1 VPARDARADWEARV
15 GQRRGAA
22 AAPRDLPAPRG
33 VRAES
38 GAGQVTV
45 RWEPV
50 TGAIGYLV
58 HRGPSAQ
65 GPWAPVDH
73 GGRDVL
79 AMPGP
84 VCCDTTGTVGEAA
97 WYSIASLAAIEDD
110 AGVLSAPVEGRP
122 LPEAAAPMRA
132 VAHADCPAGRLEQV
146 WHMIGSERLSQ
157 LLVEESTGGRPIAA
171 EFEDAL
177 RLAREELGA
186 ERVRAHAI
194 LHDDLGVYREQGGE
208 PRYDFSRVDEVYD
221 RVLASGLRPVVEVSF
236 MPRDLAADA
245 EPTIFEYRGHISP
258 PRDWERWGELCR
270 RLAAHLVE
278 RYGLEEVRRWGFEIW
293 NEANLEVFWSG
304 TQAEYFRLYDV
315 AVRAIRSVDDRL
327 LVGGPASAA
336 AGWIADFLDFVVAES
351 APCDFVTTHTYGNLP
366 LDVRE
371 AARIRDLE
379 PEVWWTEWG
388 ASPTHFNE
396 VSDLAWGA
404 PYVLHGMKS
413 VQGRA
418 DALAYWVVSDHFEEL
433 GRPPRLLH
441 GGFGLLSVGNLRK
454 PRWWALALAE
464 ELGTD
469 LVELA
474 LSGDGAGGLVDGWAA
489 RGPDGAIR
497 VLLWNGT
504 LNQRQTTG
512 APLLDREVELTVDGL
527 ASGAYDVSVARVDLE
542 RSNVLQTWPPERDW
556 PTAEEWDR
564 LRVADRLDE
573 EQLGRQDTDDGRL
586 SFDLSLPMPG
596 VVRVRLAPI
605 A

>member
-1 VPARDARADWEARV
+1 
-15 GQRRGAA
+15 
-22 AAPRDLPAPRG
+22 
-33 VRAES
+33 VRTES
-38 GAGQVTV
+38 GAGHVTV

-50 TGAIGYLV
+50 EGAIGYLV
-58 HRGPSAQ
+58 QRALSAK

-84 VCCDTTGTVGEAA
+84 VCCDTTGAVGEPC
-97 WYSIASLAAIEDD
+97 WYAVGSLAAVEAEPSELSEPV
-110 AGVLSAPVEGRP
+110 AGLPV
-122 LPEAAAPMRA
+122 PEPAAPLRA
-132 VAHADCPAGRLEQV
+132 TVHADRPAGRLDPV
-146 WHMIGSERLSQ
+146 WRLIGSERLSQ
-157 LLVEESTGGRPIAA
+157 LLSDEVTGGRAVA
-171 EFEDAL
+171 GEFEEAL
-177 RLAREELGA
+177 RLAHTELGA

-194 LHDDLGVYREQGGE
+194 LHDDLGVYREEGGE
-208 PRYDFSRVDEVYD
+208 PRYDFSRVDAVYD
-221 RVLASGLRPVVEVSF
+221 RVLAAGLRPVVEVSF
-236 MPRDLAADA
+236 MPRDLAADP

-278 RYGLEEVRRWGFEIW
+278 RFGLEEVRSWGFEIW

-315 AVRAIRSVDDRL
+315 AARAIRSVDDRL

-336 AGWIADFLDFVVAES
+336 AGWIADFLDFVIAED
-351 APCDFVTTHTYGNLP
+351 AACDFLTTHTYGNLP

-371 AARIRDLE
+371 AARARGLDL
-379 PEVWWTEWG
+379 EVWWTEWG

-396 VSDLAWGA
+396 LSDLAWGA

-454 PRWWALALAE
+454 PRWWALALAH
-464 ELGTD
+464 ELGTE
-469 LVELA
+469 LVELR
-474 LSGDGAGGLVDGWAA
+474 LEGDGAGALVDGWATNSD
-489 RGPDGAIR
+489 DGTVR

-504 LNQRQTTG
+504 LNQAQSTG
-512 APLLDREVELTVDGL
+512 APLLDRSVELSVQGL
-527 ASGAYDVSVARVDLE
+527 EAGSYDVSLARVDLQ
-542 RSNVLQTWPPERDW
+542 RSNVLQSWSGEGDW
-556 PTAEEWDR
+556 PTDEEWEQ
-564 LRVADRLDE
+564 LRAADRLDE
-573 EQLGRQDTDDGRL
+573 EDLGERAGEDGEL
-586 SFDLSLPMPG
+586 SFRLELPMPG
-596 VVRVRLAPI
+596 VARLRLTPA
-605 A
+605 